1 MCLTLFNLVLP
12 NLIDVKHFFFFFFWS
27 NGSTLANSDL
37 EQESAVFGLGSKS
50 DPTACFCV
58 ACELGMVF
66 TFFNGVDYI
75 QRGRIFFDM

>member
-12 NLIDVKHFFFFFFWS
+12 NLIDVKHFFFGGGG

-37 EQESAVFGLGSKS
+37 EQESAVFGLGPKS

>member
-12 NLIDVKHFFFFFFWS
+12 NLIDVKHFFFGGAG

-37 EQESAVFGLGSKS
+37 EQESAVFGLGPKS

-66 TFFNGVDYI
+66 TFLSGWKEKS
-75 QRGRIFFDM
+75 RGEHFVTR